1 MREKSALLAIDV
13 GNTNTV
19 FALYNGAGPLADW
32 RIATDVRRTADEYF
46 VWLNHLMVNNN
57 LRPDHVN
64 DVIIATV
71 APQTLFNLKTLSRK
85 YFDADPLVVGEDD
98 CDAGMVIRLSKP
110 SEIGADRVVNARAA
124 LSRYGPN
131 LIIVDFGTATTFDVV
146 DADGAY
152 AGGVIAPGV
161 NLSLAALEKAA
172 AKLPR
177 VAVDRPERVIGT
189 DTVTAMQS
197 GVYYG
202 YVGLIEGVCRRIV
215 AEHGAPMRVIATGG
229 LSPLFAAGT
238 DIIDDVDDSL
248 TMRGLVEIHALNR
261 GNGRGES

>member
-1 MREKSALLAIDV
+1 MLLAIDV

-19 FALYNGAGPLADW
+19 FALYDGETALADW
-32 RIATDVRRTADEYF
+32 RIATDTRRTADEYF
-46 VWLNHLMVNNN
+46 VWLNHLMTNNSIAASSI
-57 LRPDHVN
+57 N
-64 DVIIATV
+64 DVIVATV
-71 APQTLFNLKTLSRK
+71 APQTLFNLKALARS
-85 YFDADPLVVGEDD
+85 YFSSEPLVIGEEGCHVGL
-98 CDAGMVIRLSKP
+98 AIRLSRP

-124 LSRYGPN
+124 LTSYGPN

-146 DADGAY
+146 DGDGAY

-177 VAVDRPERVIGT
+177 VAVDRPSQVIGT
-189 DTVTAMQS
+189 DTVSAMQS

-202 YVGLIEGVCRRIV
+202 YIGLIEGVCRRII
-215 AEHGAPMRVIATGG
+215 AEHGTPMKVIATGG

-238 DIIDDVDDSL
+238 GVIDEIDDSL

-261 GNGRGES
+261 GTGRRES

>member
-1 MREKSALLAIDV
+1 MLLAIDV

-19 FALYNGAGPLADW
+19 FALYKGSEPVADW
-32 RIATDVRRTADEYF
+32 RIATDTRRTADEYF
-46 VWLNHLMVNNN
+46 VWLNHLMTLNDVGAEMIK
-57 LRPDHVN
+57 

-71 APQTLFNLKTLSRK
+71 APQTLFNLKTLGRK
-85 YFDADPLVVGEDD
+85 YFNSEPLVVGEEG
-98 CDAGMVIRLSKP
+98 CDVGMEIRLTRP

-124 LSRYGPN
+124 LTQYGPN

-146 DADGAY
+146 DASGAY

-177 VAVDRPERVIGT
+177 VAVDRPEQVIGT
-189 DTVTAMQS
+189 DTITAMQS

-202 YVGLIEGVCRRIV
+202 YIGLIEGVCQRII
-215 AEHGAPMRVIATGG
+215 AEHGKDMRVIATGG

-238 DIIDDVDDSL
+238 DSIDDVDDSL

-261 GNGRGES
+261 GNGRLET

>member
-1 MREKSALLAIDV
+1 MLLAVDV

-19 FALYNGAGPLADW
+19 FALYEGDEAIADW
-32 RIATDVRRTADEYF
+32 RIATDTRRTADEYF
-46 VWLNHLMVNNN
+46 VWLNHLMTLNSVGAKAIK
-57 LRPDHVN
+57 

-71 APQTLFNLKTLSRK
+71 APQTLFNLKTLARK
-85 YFDADPLVVGEDD
+85 YFNSEPLVIGEDD
-98 CDAGMVIRLSKP
+98 CDVGMAVRLTRP
-110 SEIGADRVVNARAA
+110 SEVGADRIVNARAA
-124 LSRYGPN
+124 CSKYGPN

-161 NLSLAALEKAA
+161 NLSLAALEQAA

-177 VAVDRPERVIGT
+177 VAVDRPAKVIGT
-189 DTVTAMQS
+189 DTVSAMQS

-202 YVGLIEGVCRRIV
+202 YIGLIEGVCSRII
-215 AEHGAPMRVIATGG
+215 AEHGKDMKVIATGG

-238 DIIDDVDDSL
+238 SSIDDVDDSL

-261 GNGRGES
+261 GNGRRES

>member
-1 MREKSALLAIDV
+1 MLLAIDV

-19 FALYNGAGPLADW
+19 FGLYEDNEPVADW
-32 RIATDVRRTADEYF
+32 RIATDTRRTADEYF
-46 VWLNHLMVNNN
+46 VWLNHLMTLNSVGAKA
-57 LRPDHVN
+57 VK

-71 APQTLFNLKTLSRK
+71 APQTLFNLKTLARK
-85 YFDADPLVVGEDD
+85 YFSSEPLVIGEPNCDVGME
-98 CDAGMVIRLSKP
+98 IRLTRP
-110 SEIGADRVVNARAA
+110 SEIGADRIVNARAA
-124 LSRYGPN
+124 LSKYGPN
-131 LIIVDFGTATTFDVV
+131 LIIIDFGTATTFDVV
-146 DADGAY
+146 DDDGAY

-177 VAVDRPERVIGT
+177 VAVDRPKQVIGN
-189 DTVTAMQS
+189 DTVSAMQS

-202 YVGLIEGVCRRIV
+202 YVALIEGVSRRII
-215 AEHGAPMRVIATGG
+215 AEHGKDMKVIATGG

-238 DIIDDVDDSL
+238 DSIDDVDDSL

-261 GNGRGES
+261 GSGRRES